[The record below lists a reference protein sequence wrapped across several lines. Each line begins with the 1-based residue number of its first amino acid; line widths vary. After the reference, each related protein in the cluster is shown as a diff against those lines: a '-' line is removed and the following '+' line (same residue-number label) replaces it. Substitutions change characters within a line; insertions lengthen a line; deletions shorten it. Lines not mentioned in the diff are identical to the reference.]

1 MDWLI
6 DWLIDFDLI
15 DWLID
20 WLTDAKT
27 MKRKQYMVQIHALVF
42 LGCLSPVYV
51 TLNMKS
57 DVHIVSCIG
66 M

>member
-1 MDWLI
+1 
-6 DWLIDFDLI
+6 
-15 DWLID
+15 
-20 WLTDAKT
+20 
-27 MKRKQYMVQIHALVF
+27 MVQIHVLVF

-51 TLNMKS
+51 TLNMES